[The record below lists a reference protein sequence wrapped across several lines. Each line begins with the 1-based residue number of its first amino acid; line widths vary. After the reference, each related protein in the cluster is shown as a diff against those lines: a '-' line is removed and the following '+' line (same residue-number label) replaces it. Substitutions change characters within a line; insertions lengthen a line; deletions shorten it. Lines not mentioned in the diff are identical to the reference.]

1 MTNKTTMIGLVAIAF
16 VAGSI
21 MTGTLA
27 EAKKDKDG
35 DGDGI
40 KEGIVHEITGILNH
54 ATHGL
59 ETIQNTITSVQS
71 DTTIIKSNVE
81 DIKTETDKIPMIESD
96 VTAIKTETDKIT
108 SVNADIGDIKTE
120 TDKIPMIKSDVGDI
134 KTETDKIQDLQD
146 DIDEIK
152 SQLASASEPLTQFR
166 STLIFSDDNDERV
179 YRDIDSTGPMLI
191 ELCPRD
197 DIGKIALLVNGNF
210 QTFLEGGDE
219 WCQKYGVEPN
229 QSARIYA
236 NVNEF
241 DATSVY
247 VFIRTTPS
255 ATLTI
260 SDPVTEDN

>member
-1 MTNKTTMIGLVAIAF
+1 
-16 VAGSI
+16 
-21 MTGTLA
+21 
-27 EAKKDKDG
+27 
-35 DGDGI
+35 
-40 KEGIVHEITGILNH
+40 
-54 ATHGL
+54 
-59 ETIQNTITSVQS
+59 
-71 DTTIIKSNVE
+71 
-81 DIKTETDKIPMIESD
+81 
-96 VTAIKTETDKIT
+96 
-108 SVNADIGDIKTE
+108 
-120 TDKIPMIKSDVGDI
+120 
-134 KTETDKIQDLQD
+134 
-146 DIDEIK
+146 
-152 SQLASASEPLTQFR
+152 
-166 STLIFSDDNDERV
+166 
-179 YRDIDSTGPMLI
+179 MLI